1 MVVRVSLTIIHVVFA
16 NISRMDEQIQAL
28 IIEYAKTH
36 NLNERYVQRYINF
49 INCCIQHNIS
59 SLPIPSRQKHRHHIF
74 PRSWCKAIGI
84 NPINKPINI
93 IKLPKRHHVI
103 AHKLLARTGDVHM
116 INALEVIIN
125 TDNE

>member
-1 MVVRVSLTIIHVVFA
+1 
-16 NISRMDEQIQAL
+16 MDEQIQAL
-28 IIEYAKTH
+28 ILQYAVDH

-49 INCCIQHNIS
+49 INCCIQRNIG

-74 PRSWCKAIGI
+74 PRSWCKAIRI
-84 NPINKPINI
+84 NPINKRFNI
-93 IKLPKRHHVI
+93 IKLPKRHHEI

-125 TDNE
+125 GDNE